1 MKTGEKEVWWNLP
14 VKTVVKVAHNRSDIV
29 EWNLVTKE
37 CKIIEITTPLD
48 VNVVQRVEDKEQR
61 YLSLVNQLKMMYPR
75 YNYIII
81 PIVIGCLATVPKTLD
96 NSLEQLQIE
105 RKDRELFIKKI
116 QKLSLLGSMKI
127 VRTALAYKT

>member
-1 MKTGEKEVWWNLP
+1 MKTSEKEVWWNLP

-61 YLSLVNQLKMMYPR
+61 YLPLVEDD
-75 YNYIII
+75 
-81 PIVIGCLATVPKTLD
+81 V
-96 NSLEQLQIE
+96 SQI
-105 RKDRELFIKKI
+105 
-116 QKLSLLGSMKI
+116 
-127 VRTALAYKT
+127 